1 MAPAVVFLDVDGV
14 LHPARPGRR
23 AGGRFRP
30 GPMAALG
37 RLLEGASASGSAPAE
52 VVLSSS
58 WRLSEAGVR
67 AVDEA
72 LAAAGLPPSAGRT
85 PISRACGARPRELL
99 AWLDEHPPRRAFVAL
114 DDIDL
119 PRAARRG
126 RERARLQG
134 RCVKTDPDVG
144 LTEGDAEAA
153 LRILGR
159 GPEGGDS
166 RGPKSGE
173 QGGPKGEDQ
182 GEGEGEGEGEG
193 GEWRGGG
200 GAAIG

>member
-37 RLLEGASASGSAPAE
+37 RLLNRASACGCAQPTQ

-67 AVDEA
+67 AVDDA
-72 LAAAGLPPSAGRT
+72 LAAAGLPTSAGRT

-99 AWLDEHPPRRAFVAL
+99 AWLDEHPPRRAWVAL

-119 PRAARRG
+119 PRAARPG

-144 LTEGDAEAA
+144 LTQGDAEAA

-159 GPEGGDS
+159 GAEGGDC
-166 RGPKSGE
+166 RGSQREG
-173 QGGPKGEDQ
+173 QGGSEAGDQ
-182 GEGEGEGEGEG
+182 GEG
-193 GEWRGGG
+193 GEWGMGGL
-200 GAAIG
+200 AAIG